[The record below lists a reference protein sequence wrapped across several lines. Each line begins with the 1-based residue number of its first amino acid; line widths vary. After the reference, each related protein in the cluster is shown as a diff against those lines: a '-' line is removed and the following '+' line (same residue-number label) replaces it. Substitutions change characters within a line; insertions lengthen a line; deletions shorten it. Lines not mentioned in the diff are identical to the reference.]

1 MNALGPIVNILEPMY
16 EAIEDKTTKDAKDL
30 KTMIDNG
37 IELIVKMWKRFHNY
51 VIMSKAAPVLTGFL
65 TEQAVGFEPEQ
76 LTTIGDTWLWPSK
89 IKPKV
94 A

>member
-1 MNALGPIVNILEPMY
+1 MY

-65 TEQAVGFEPEQ
+65 TEQA
-76 LTTIGDTWLWPSK
+76 D
-89 IKPKV
+89 
-94 A
+94 

>member
-1 MNALGPIVNILEPMY
+1 MRSIAVNALGPIVNILEPMY

-51 VIMSKAAPVLTGFL
+51 VIMSKAAPVLTDFL
-65 TEQAVGFEPEQ
+65 TEQA
-76 LTTIGDTWLWPSK
+76 D
-89 IKPKV
+89 
-94 A
+94 

>member
-1 MNALGPIVNILEPMY
+1 MRSIAVNALGPIVNILEPMY

-65 TEQAVGFEPEQ
+65 TEQA
-76 LTTIGDTWLWPSK
+76 D
-89 IKPKV
+89 
-94 A
+94 